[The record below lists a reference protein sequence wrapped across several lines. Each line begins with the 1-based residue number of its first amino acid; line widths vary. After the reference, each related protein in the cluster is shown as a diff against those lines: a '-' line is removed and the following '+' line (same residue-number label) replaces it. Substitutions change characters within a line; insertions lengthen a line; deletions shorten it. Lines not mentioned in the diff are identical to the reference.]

1 MVYFYENNIIKPYSY
16 KGRYV
21 MKENE
26 EKTGNI
32 SEQKS
37 KIRERYKGV
46 DQDML
51 DVIPAIP
58 MDDFYSKSSIKRVA
72 VYARVSTDSD
82 EQFTSY
88 EADIFL
94 RTAEEPLHRYGIPK
108 GGLAACRNICG

>member
-1 MVYFYENNIIKPYSY
+1 
-16 KGRYV
+16 

-51 DVIPAIP
+51 D
-58 MDDFYSKSSIKRVA
+58 
-72 VYARVSTDSD
+72 
-82 EQFTSY
+82 
-88 EADIFL
+88 
-94 RTAEEPLHRYGIPK
+94 
-108 GGLAACRNICG
+108 